1 MKCCCGAGAQI
12 RPGGLA
18 AFAVDVVGAP
28 GAPDEEG
35 LVIIVEVPKG
45 ARPGKAD
52 VAELAAAVRGTVML
66 HHAVAVHA
74 VVVARPGATRRTT
87 SGKVQRQ
94 ASRAAYLAGEYAA
107 GSADVLAVVGAGAGA
122 GDKAGAA
129 GEPDARKAG
138 AEAGSESDRSSDS
151 AISMEEAESGSDGEG
166 GGGGCGGG
174 GGAGAAGGAADSGG
188 SSMSRSASG
197 SLASGSR
204 SGLGSGSS
212 GMASGSAPDFKWN
225 VEQLTQLPE
234 QDQLAALQVAV
245 CLFVKGCLGAC
256 LPGWAG
262 ELRALQAL
270 QLSCSHGRRVACAHK
285 RRACSAGLVR
295 CRARKCALE
304 RQ

>member
-1 MKCCCGAGAQI
+1 M
-12 RPGGLA
+12 
-18 AFAVDVVGAP
+18 DVVGAP

-52 VAELAAAVRGTVML
+52 VAELAAAVRATVML

-107 GSADVLAVVGAGAGA
+107 GSADVLAVVAGGAGA

-138 AEAGSESDRSSDS
+138 HEAGSESDRSSDS

-166 GGGGCGGG
+166 GGGGT
-174 GGAGAAGGAADSGG
+174 GAAGGAADSGG

-212 GMASGSAPDFKWN
+212 GMASASAPDFKWN

-234 QDQLAALQVAV
+234 QDQLAALQAGP
-245 CLFVKGCLGAC
+245 CLCLEGFSWGLPACLG
-256 LPGWAG
+256 
-262 ELRALQAL
+262 
-270 QLSCSHGRRVACAHK
+270 K
-285 RRACSAGLVR
+285 
-295 CRARKCALE
+295 
-304 RQ
+304 